1 MTDDRHK
8 QSDDSGKADTGAGTD
23 KTQRR
28 ALPDAPPVQ
37 TRHELTIDGQELAYI
52 ATAGSLPITDDAGNV
67 EARMFFVAY
76 TVEQETGASP
86 RPLSFAFNGGPGS
99 ASVWLHMGALG
110 PKRIELNDDGT
121 MPAPPFRVVDNPD
134 TWLSETDLVFV
145 DPVGTGFSR
154 AIKEDLDQ
162 KFWSADG
169 DIESVG
175 EFIRLY
181 LNHSNRWDA
190 PLFLI
195 GESYGTFRAAGL
207 AGHLIDK
214 GIAFNGIILVSAVLS
229 MLTLRMQGDRG
240 NDLPYCL
247 FVPSYTATAWYHKAL
262 PEDLQSRQLPEL
274 LAEVEDWVLS
284 DYLVALA
291 KGDALEGDE
300 RARVVEMLARYT
312 GLAPSYV
319 DGSRLRINIMRF
331 CKELLRDRN
340 QTVGRLDSRFTGVDL
355 LGVAEF
361 PEFDPSL
368 AGPTPPFT
376 SAFNQHVRRNLGFET
391 DLMFEAISMKVNE
404 KWEFGSKGQPPETA
418 EALRTALA
426 RNPYLKVLVACAH
439 YDLATPYFAIQYT
452 IDHMGIANHLRDNVT
467 FTKYDAGHMMYIDRV
482 ERSRLKSDVASFI
495 NEAVGP
501 AMR

>member
-1 MTDDRHK
+1 MTDETMNR
-8 QSDDSGKADTGAGTD
+8 QSEEQSGEKSGA
-23 KTQRR
+23 RM
-28 ALPDAPPVQ
+28 LPDAPPVE
-37 TRHELTIDGQELAYI
+37 TRHELTIDGRSLSYVAS
-52 ATAGSLPITDDAGNV
+52 AGSIPITADDGTV
-67 EARMFFVAY
+67 EARMFFVSY
-76 TVEQETGASP
+76 TVEQEEGSTP

-121 MPAPPFRVVDNPD
+121 MPAPPFRVIDNPD
-134 TWLSETDLVFV
+134 TWLAETDLVFV

-154 AIKEDLDQ
+154 AAKEELDQ
-162 KFWSADG
+162 KFWNAKG

-181 LNHSNRWDA
+181 LNQSNRWDA
-190 PLFLI
+190 PLYLI

-207 AGHLIDK
+207 AGNLIDK

-229 MLTLRMQGDRG
+229 MLTVRMQGDRV

-247 FVPSYTATAWYHKAL
+247 FLPTYTATAWYHKAL
-262 PEDLQSRQLPEL
+262 PEDLQARDLSDV
-274 LAEVEDWVLS
+274 LAEVEAWALG
-284 DYLVALA
+284 DYLAALA
-291 KGDALEGDE
+291 RGDALAGEDRE
-300 RARVVEMLARYT
+300 QVVSTLARYT
-312 GLAPSYV
+312 GLNERYV

-331 CKELLRDRN
+331 CKELLRDRD

-355 LGVAEF
+355 LGVTEF

-391 DLMFEAISMKVNE
+391 DLTFEAISMKVNE
-404 KWEFGSKGQPPETA
+404 KWEFGAKGQPPETA

-426 RNPYLKVLVACAH
+426 RNPYLKVLVACAY
-439 YDLATPYFAIQYT
+439 YDLATPYFAIRYT
-452 IDHMGIANHLRDNVT
+452 IDHMGIAQQLRDNVR
-467 FTKYDAGHMMYIDRV
+467 FTTYDAGHMMYIDRI
-482 ERSRLKSDVASFI
+482 ERRRLLEDVAEFI
-495 NEAVGP
+495 RESSGPVG
-501 AMR
+501 

>member
-1 MTDDRHK
+1 MTDETTGK
-8 QSDDSGKADTGAGTD
+8 QPEERSGEKSSA
-23 KTQRR
+23 RM
-28 ALPDAPPVQ
+28 LPDAPPLE
-37 TRHELTIDGQELAYI
+37 TRHDITIDGRSLSYVAS
-52 ATAGSLPITDDAGNV
+52 AGSIPITADDGTV
-67 EARMFFVAY
+67 EARMFYVSY
-76 TVEQETGASP
+76 TVEQAPGSRP

-121 MPAPPFRVVDNPD
+121 MPAPPFRVIDNPD
-134 TWLSETDLVFV
+134 TWLAETDLVFV

-154 AIKEDLDQ
+154 AAKEELDQ
-162 KFWSADG
+162 KFWNAKG

-181 LNHSNRWDA
+181 LNQSNRWDA
-190 PLFLI
+190 PLYLI

-229 MLTLRMQGDRG
+229 MLTVRMQGDRV

-247 FVPSYTATAWYHKAL
+247 FLPTYTATAWYHKAL
-262 PEDLQSRQLPEL
+262 PQDLQARDLPDV
-274 LAEVEDWVLS
+274 LAEVEAWALG
-284 DYLVALA
+284 DYLAALA
-291 KGDALEGDE
+291 RGDALDGDDRE
-300 RARVVEMLARYT
+300 KVVSTLARYT
-312 GLAPSYV
+312 GLNERYV

-331 CKELLRDRN
+331 CKELLRDRDR
-340 QTVGRLDSRFTGVDL
+340 TVGRLDSRFTGVDL
-355 LGVAEF
+355 LGVTEF

-391 DLMFEAISMKVNE
+391 DLTFEAISMKVNE
-404 KWEFGSKGQPPETA
+404 KWEFGAKGQPPETA

-426 RNPYLKVLVACAH
+426 RNPYLKVLVACAY
-439 YDLATPYFAIQYT
+439 YDLATPYFAIRYT
-452 IDHMGIANHLRDNVT
+452 IDHMGIAQQLRDNVR
-467 FTKYDAGHMMYIDRV
+467 FTTYAAGHMMYIDRV
-482 ERSRLKSDVASFI
+482 ERGRLRDDIAAFI
-495 NEAVGP
+495 RESSGSGD
-501 AMR
+501 

>member
-1 MTDDRHK
+1 MTDDSK
-8 QSDDSGKADTGAGTD
+8 SKENNGASTGD
-23 KTQRR
+23 KPNLRT
-28 ALPDAPPVQ
+28 LPDAPPIH
-37 TRHELTIDGQELAYI
+37 TRHEMTIDGATVSYI
-52 ATAGSLPITDDAGNV
+52 ASVGSMPITDESGNV

-76 TVEQETGASP
+76 TVEQAPDAPP

-110 PKRIELNDDGT
+110 PKRIDLNDDGT
-121 MPAPPFRVVDNPD
+121 MPAPPFRVIDNPD
-134 TWLSETDLVFV
+134 TWLTETDLVFV

-154 AIKEDLDQ
+154 ASKEEFDQ
-162 KFWSADG
+162 KFWTAKG

-181 LNHSNRWDA
+181 LNQSNRWDA

-195 GESYGTFRAAGL
+195 GESYGTYRAAGL

-229 MLTLRMQGDRG
+229 MLTVRMQGDRG

-247 FVPSYTATAWYHKAL
+247 FVPTYTATAWYHRAL
-262 PEDLQSRQLPEL
+262 PEDLQSRDLSDV
-274 LAEVEDWVLS
+274 LAEVEAWVMS

-291 KGDALEGDE
+291 KGDALPDDE
-300 RARVVEMLARYT
+300 RSSIATALARYT
-312 GLAPSYV
+312 GLSERYIE
-319 DGSRLRINIMRF
+319 GSRLRINIMRF
-331 CKELLRDRN
+331 CKELLRDRDL
-340 QTVGRLDSRFTGVDL
+340 TVGRLDSRFTGTDL
-355 LGVAEF
+355 LGVSEY

-376 SAFNQHVRRNLGFET
+376 SAFNQHVRKNLGFET

-404 KWEFGSKGQPPETA
+404 KWEFGAKGQPPETA

-426 RNPYLKVLVACAH
+426 RNPFLKVLVACAY

-452 IDHMGIANHLRDNVT
+452 VDHMGIARHLRDNVSYT
-467 FTKYDAGHMMYIDRV
+467 YYNAGHMMYIDRE
-482 ERSRLKSDVASFI
+482 ERGKLKSDIAAFVRDAADQVRS
-495 NEAVGP
+495 
-501 AMR
+501 